1 MRYSGPIVDLNQKVK
16 APRPPRFLVPA
27 IAASQFAPP
36 FMVSGVAVA
45 LPSLGADLGA
55 GATALSLVETLFL
68 AASVA
73 LLLPAGRLGD
83 ASDKVA
89 LYKVGL
95 VAFALCS
102 LAVGLVSSVPAVLA
116 LRVVQGIA
124 SAAVQS
130 AGPAII
136 ADAVP
141 PERRGRAYGITIG
154 AVYVGLTL
162 GPIVAGVLVDWWGWR
177 AVFLAGGVVVLA
189 LAMPIH
195 FMLRA
200 AWRRPPA
207 RAVHLPGTALIIAA
221 MLALVGGAA
230 TLREGASGYAG
241 VALGLV
247 LLAVFV
253 FTQRRVARPLL
264 DVALLA
270 RNRVLSGA
278 LFVQW
283 LLYSNAF
290 GQVFLLSL
298 YMQSV
303 LGQAA
308 NTAGQVLAV
317 GTLLMAMIA
326 PAAGALADRLR
337 PTLIASGGVA
347 VVLVSSLMGTSL
359 HAGSSLVQVA
369 LVLAVQG
376 VGFAFFSSPNMATVM
391 NAVPRE
397 LSGIA
402 SALSASARSLGM
414 VSGML
419 VVAALVSLNLGHEPV
434 GADPARYIA
443 TMHTAFWI
451 LAAVTAAALTV
462 SLLRPGRQTP
472 N

>member
-1 MRYSGPIVDLNQKVK
+1 
-16 APRPPRFLVPA
+16 
-27 IAASQFAPP
+27 
-36 FMVSGVAVA
+36 MVSGVAVA

-83 ASDKVA
+83 AADKVT
-89 LYKVGL
+89 LYKGGL
-95 VAFALCS
+95 LAFALCS

-116 LRVVQGIA
+116 LRLVQGIA

-141 PERRGRAYGITIG
+141 PERRGRAYGVTIG

-162 GPIVAGVLVDWWGWR
+162 GPICAGLLVDLWGWR
-177 AVFLAGGVVVLA
+177 AVFLAGGAVALVLI
-189 LAMPIH
+189 LPIH
-195 FMLRA
+195 VMLRA
-200 AWRRPPA
+200 AWRKPP
-207 RAVHLPGTALIIAA
+207 RGAVHLPSAVLVVVA
-221 MLALVGGAA
+221 MLSLVGGAA

-241 VALGLV
+241 VAAGLV
-247 LLAVFV
+247 LLALFV
-253 FTQRRVARPLL
+253 LAQRRVARPLL
-264 DVALLA
+264 DVRLLA
-270 RNRVLSGA
+270 QNRVLGGA
-278 LFVQW
+278 LLVQW

-298 YMQSV
+298 YLQSV
-303 LGQAA
+303 LHQAA
-308 NTAGQVLAV
+308 NTAGEVLAV
-317 GTLLMAMIA
+317 GTILMAMIA
-326 PAAGALADRLR
+326 PLAGALADRLR
-337 PTLIASGGVA
+337 PALIASGGVG
-347 VVLVSSLMGTSL
+347 VVLVSSVLGTTL
-359 HAGSSLVQVA
+359 QAGSSLAHVA

-391 NAVPRE
+391 NSVPRQ

-414 VSGML
+414 VTGML
-419 VVAALVSLNLGHEPV
+419 IVAGLVSVNLGHEPV

-443 TMHTAFWI
+443 TMRTAFWI
-451 LAAVTAAALTV
+451 LACVTAVALTV
-462 SLLRPGRQTP
+462 SLLRRR
-472 N
+472 